1 MVTLAELMDV
11 TYYGFAAPV
20 GPSWSLINGSR
31 GHRRDQTVKID
42 HGVLHLWVSPE
53 DGPERYLKHL
63 RTPELPLPNSRTFQS
78 KAGNGMWLWEDPDG
92 KPTISETRA
101 KRFVGKN
108 CTVYRYG
115 QAPYSLISGI
125 SPMPWCYGA
134 GYPCVLGIDSK
145 FYFAAN
151 PDEIA
156 CNHAP
161 PFNERSVGAVMPG
174 RYQTDAQWMD
184 PTSLGEITA
193 FAKLMVYCWFRWGI
207 PIKHVDKAGLLRGE
221 HGWSGHVDIN
231 DAYKKSDHGDPGRNF
246 PWEYAI
252 KLAYQILEEILNMAR
267 AVNVYDFSVPGWIAS
282 PELFAMVGPTL
293 EWVQSIPQM
302 NRLYET
308 GALTNDPM
316 TGKPG
321 GIFRSDLQYYRRE
334 GEVWPETPFLDSEWL
349 DVDRPGPHPIVE
361 PS

>member
-1 MVTLAELMDV
+1 MTSLMDV
-11 TYYGFAAPV
+11 EYHGFAAPFAPLWAAV
-20 GPSWSLINGSR
+20 NGSR
-31 GHRRDQTVKID
+31 GHRRDKRVKID

-78 KAGNGMWLWEDPDG
+78 KAGNGMWLWEGPDG
-92 KPTISETRA
+92 KPTISETKA

-115 QAPYSLISGI
+115 QKPYPLINGV

-134 GYPCVLGIDSK
+134 GYPCVLGIDGN

-193 FAKLMVYCWFRWGI
+193 FAKLMVYCWLRWGI

-246 PWEYAI
+246 PWDFAI
-252 KLAYQILEEILNMAR
+252 NKAKQILAELTGEADMGVVVKVYDPATWEPVSAEAFIMANGELEWIQTPTRLANLLRLKTARLDPETNEVGGIWLTDLAY
-267 AVNVYDFSVPGWIAS
+267 
-282 PELFAMVGPTL
+282 
-293 EWVQSIPQM
+293 
-302 NRLYET
+302 
-308 GALTNDPM
+308 
-316 TGKPG
+316 
-321 GIFRSDLQYYRRE
+321 FRRV
-334 GEVWPETPFLDSEWL
+334 GEVWNLTPIMDEWWL
-349 DVDRPGPHPIVE
+349 SVDRPGPHPL
-361 PS
+361 SS